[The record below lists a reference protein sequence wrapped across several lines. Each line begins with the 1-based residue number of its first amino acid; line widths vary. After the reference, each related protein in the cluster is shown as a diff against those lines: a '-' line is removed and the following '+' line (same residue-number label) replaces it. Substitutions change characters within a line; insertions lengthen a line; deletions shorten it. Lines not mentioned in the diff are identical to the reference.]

1 VVGAT
6 IDHERCRLQLRGEC
20 TGFAVW
26 ECQDDDVMSVQ
37 GFGRRRI
44 ELTIGQLDQ
53 MPVDLAEPAT
63 SARLGG
69 HGANLEFGVL
79 KGEPEHLAARVSA
92 RPRDRHRQ
100 SHDA

>member
-6 IDHERCRLQLRGEC
+6 IDHEHCRLELRGEC

-53 MPVDLAEPAT
+53 MPVDLAEPVT
-63 SARLGG
+63 SARVGG
-69 HGANLEFGVL
+69 HGADLEFGVL

-92 RPRDRHRQ
+92 RPGDRYRQ